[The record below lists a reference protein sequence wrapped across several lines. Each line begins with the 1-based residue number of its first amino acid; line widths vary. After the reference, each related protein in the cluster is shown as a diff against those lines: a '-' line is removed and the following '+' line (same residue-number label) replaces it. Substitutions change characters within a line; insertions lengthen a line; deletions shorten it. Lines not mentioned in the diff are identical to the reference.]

1 MGFLSPPFYEGP
13 LVHLPSSLTE
23 GACIGVQ
30 TEASREEGLI
40 EGLYVPWWEVGD
52 IPGLVLFSAQYS
64 FQHWLWKKKIP
75 HPEGKPGKIGKW
87 VTRREGLIGA
97 FRQFGTQLSWT
108 IQELLPGPWEGGD
121 HSTPA
126 QRLGEHLLPWLGLE
140 IHEAGPTTFQ
150 RNKKTIIFN
159 KWRQ

>member
-1 MGFLSPPFYEGP
+1 MSPDGKLGTY
-13 LVHLPSSLTE
+13 
-23 GACIGVQ
+23 
-30 TEASREEGLI
+30 
-40 EGLYVPWWEVGD
+40 
-52 IPGLVLFSAQYS
+52 LVLSS
-64 FQHWLWKKKIP
+64 FLHSTVSSTGFGRKKIP

-126 QRLGEHLLPWLGLE
+126 QRLGEHSLPWLGLE
-140 IHEAGPTTFQ
+140 IQEAGPTTFQ